1 MDKIGYSELHQ
12 ELLMA
17 MRRIIQAI
25 DLHSRHLN
33 KTCGL
38 TGPQLIVLGEIH
50 RNGEISV
57 GDLAKAISL
66 SQATVTDIIS
76 RLETRG
82 FVTRER
88 SQIDRRKVIV
98 KTTHQSITL
107 LKNLPSPLQEVFI
120 ERFSNL
126 QDWEQLMIVSALK
139 RLVVLMDA
147 KGIKTAPI
155 LTTEPLGK
163 GRL

>member
-1 MDKIGYSELHQ
+1 
-12 ELLMA
+12 MA

-25 DLHSRHLN
+25 DLYSRHLN

-38 TGPQLIVLGEIH
+38 TGPQLILLGEIN
-50 RNGEISV
+50 RNGEISI

-76 RLETRG
+76 RLEARG
-82 FVTRER
+82 LVTRER
-88 SQIDRRKVIV
+88 SHIDRRKVFV
-98 KTTHQSITL
+98 TTTAQSETL

-120 ERFSNL
+120 QRFSNL

-139 RLVVLMDA
+139 RLVHLMDA
-147 KGIKTAPI
+147 KEIKAAPI
-155 LTTEPLGK
+155 LTTEALK
-163 GRL
+163 K

>member
-1 MDKIGYSELHQ
+1 MDKIGTSELHQ

-38 TGPQLIVLGEIH
+38 TGPQLIVLGEIA
-50 RNGEISV
+50 RTGNISI

-76 RLETRG
+76 RLEARG
-82 FVTRER
+82 LVIRER
-88 SQIDRRKVIV
+88 SHIDRRKVIV
-98 KTTHQSITL
+98 TTTPQSETL

-120 ERFSNL
+120 ERFSSL

-139 RLVVLMDA
+139 RLVILMDA
-147 KGIKTAPI
+147 KEIQAAPI
-155 LTTEPLGK
+155 LTTEVLK
-163 GRL
+163 R

>member
-1 MDKIGYSELHQ
+1 
-12 ELLMA
+12 MA

-25 DLHSRHLN
+25 DMHSRHLN

-38 TGPQLIVLGEIH
+38 TGPQLILLGEIN
-50 RNGEISV
+50 RSGDISI

-76 RLETRG
+76 RLEARG
-82 FVTRER
+82 YVTRQR
-88 SQIDRRKVIV
+88 SHVDRRKVFV
-98 KTTHQSITL
+98 TTTQKSETL

-120 ERFSNL
+120 RRFSNL

-139 RLVVLMDA
+139 RLVHLMDA
-147 KGIKTAPI
+147 KEIKAAPI
-155 LTTEPLGK
+155 LTTETLK
-163 GRL
+163 K